1 MPAPTAGWWTRRSP
15 RFNFSQVFGTA
26 TAPET
31 LPLLIYQRGSFLV
44 ALTAIAIN
52 CTLKPSTGED
62 SSTDRMIG
70 VLADAFRQHDVELTE
85 VLRVADHD
93 VKPGVTSDEGDG
105 DAWPALREKIL
116 AHDILI
122 FGGPIWMGQIG
133 SVAKRVLERMD
144 AFLSET
150 DDAGRMP
157 SYGKVAVA
165 AIVGNEDGAH
175 FSTAQLF
182 QSLNDTGWTIPAV
195 AACYWVGEA
204 MGSTD
209 FKDLDAVPDKVS
221 ETAAMVAGN
230 AAHLAG
236 LLKAKPYPGQ

>member
-1 MPAPTAGWWTRRSP
+1 M
-15 RFNFSQVFGTA
+15 
-26 TAPET
+26 
-31 LPLLIYQRGSFLV
+31 
-44 ALTAIAIN
+44 ALTALALN
-52 CTLKPSTGED
+52 CTLKPSGD
-62 SSTDRMIG
+62 SSTDAMI
-70 VLADAFRQHDVELTE
+70 A
-85 VLRVADHD
+85 VLRQAFAKVHVTITETVRVAALD

-122 FGGPIWMGQIG
+122 FGGPIWMGQLG
-133 SVAKRVLERMD
+133 SVGKRVLERMD
-144 AFLSET
+144 AFISET

-175 FSTAQLF
+175 ASSAQIF
-182 QSLNDTGWTIPAV
+182 QALNDVGWTIPPV

-209 FKDLDAVPDKVS
+209 FKDLPETPEKVAK
-221 ETAAMVAGN
+221 TAGMVATN
-230 AAHLAG
+230 AAHLAT
-236 LLKAKPYPGQ
+236 LLKERPIPGA